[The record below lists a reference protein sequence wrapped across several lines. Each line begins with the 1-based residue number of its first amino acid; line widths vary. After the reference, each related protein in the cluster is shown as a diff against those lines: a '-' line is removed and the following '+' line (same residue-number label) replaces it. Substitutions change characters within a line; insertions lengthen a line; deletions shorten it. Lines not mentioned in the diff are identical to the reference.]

1 MTSDVCGREAMRAI
15 AWVAS
20 HVAALVGI
28 QLLAAVAGAA
38 WQGSL
43 LYGLPLA
50 IGAVQ
55 WAFLARDL
63 RWWGV
68 LWLPACQLGLFLS
81 FFGAWWFLPMIAT
94 GMGLAQTPI
103 LAMAGF
109 RRWWLWAPASG
120 LGWFVGMVL
129 GSGVQDLLGA
139 SLGSDVAGMSGLYA
153 VTTLAYGALTAAALH
168 LMPQLSAGV
177 RIAEDESQ
185 LREHADKAA
194 GAAGL

>member
-1 MTSDVCGREAMRAI
+1 MRSI
-15 AWVAS
+15 AWVAC
-20 HVAALVGI
+20 HVAALAGI
-28 QLLAAVAGAA
+28 QPLAAVAGAA
-38 WQGSL
+38 WQGAL

-55 WAFLARDL
+55 WAFRARDL

-68 LWLPACQLGLFLS
+68 LWLPACLLGLFLS
-81 FFGAWWFLPMIAT
+81 FCGAWWFLPMIGT

-139 SLGSDVAGMSGLYA
+139 SLGSDVAGMTALYA
-153 VTTLAYGALTAAALH
+153 VTALGYASLTAAALH
-168 LMPQLSAGV
+168 LMTRLSAAV
-177 RIAEDESQ
+177 RIAEDEAHVRQ
-185 LREHADKAA
+185 LA
-194 GAAGL
+194 GPPQGDRRS